1 MIRVDNLRDVL
12 ADLGYICA
20 STTGEVWSKSFGDK
34 SINIS
39 VDFDSERIVY
49 PDGLIIHRETTCNF
63 SAPENFV
70 VLECITRLLSRG
82 YLPQHIELEKPMP
95 GGHTDTGGYC
105 DILVQDNEGKPFLLI
120 ECKTTDSTRQTEFS
134 RAWAKMLEYGGQLF
148 NYFNTYRQAQALCL
162 YASDWVEGRCV
173 YYSHIVS
180 MTDNLDYLRDKPEL
194 KSYAEVG
201 LKQGG
206 KEEYFAVWQKT
217 YDQDYRTTGIF
228 EEGIAPFSIGGRV
241 LSIEDLREA
250 DGVEIQRKYHEYATI
265 MRQHNISG
273 RENAF
278 DKLVNLFLAKVVDEM
293 QNDKALQFYWR
304 GAAQDDYYS
313 LQDRLQKMYSRGM
326 KDFLGE
332 EVTYIDNQQIEDSFH
347 RFRNDPDATKQKV
360 LEYFRQLKFY
370 TNNDFAFLD
379 VHNQTLF
386 RQNAEILK
394 KVVRMLQD
402 LRLRTDKPNQFLGD
416 LFEGFLD
423 QGVKQSEGQFFT
435 PMPIVRFL
443 VSSLPLAQ
451 IIGERD
457 SIPRVIDYACGA
469 GHFLNEYAKQIK
481 PIVETLGQDP
491 KHHYAEIYGVEKE
504 YRLSKVAKVSA
515 FMYGQDEIKIIYQD
529 ALRPSPNIPDG
540 SCSVLV
546 ANPPYSVKGFLDTL
560 SEAERARYQL
570 SNYVSDT
577 SANNS
582 IEVFFIERAKQ
593 LLAPGGVAA
602 IILPSSV
609 LSNGNIY
616 SRTRELILQHFD
628 IISIAEFSSGTFGKT
643 GTNTITLFMRKKSD
657 ATPAYE
663 HYRNRVGAWFS
674 ANYGYDALFDDAHLL
689 EGYCRHQEIELDV
702 YKTLLASAPSEVLW
716 EHELFKAYRTKFGSD
731 ARAKKILSKRLTTKY
746 TAEDRSR
753 ECETYILTTTREIE
767 SEKLYYYLLAKSNP
781 LPVFI
786 LKSPTEK
793 NEIKRFLG
801 YEWSSRK
808 GDEGI
813 KYLGAADTGED
824 EFSSRKGLDS
834 IVTPLFNP
842 LDLDDS
848 SKLNSLVRSYF
859 LGEPLSIPEGLSPHC
874 SSLRL
879 EDMLDFKRS
888 DWDAAFRVSVVS
900 NNGGT
905 EVVDSK
911 YPVRRLSELLL
922 KPEGTLSKIPERSMV
937 NKGKYPVISQ
947 ERDNLISGYSNV
959 EEAITDLPIIVF
971 GDHTCSIKFVDFPFL
986 RGADGTQLLKVDE
999 CILYHKYLYSYLQ
1012 TIRIENSEKYE
1023 RHFKYLKNKFIP
1035 LPPLSVQQELVDA
1048 CSLIDAEY
1056 ESSRMTIEEYR
1067 KKIGEVFSQLEIVSN
1082 QMGGG
1087 KRMLI
1092 SSLLKYVVAKV
1103 DRVSVDRA
1111 NYVSTDNMLQ
1121 DKGGVTAYT
1130 GSLSSEK
1137 STSYELGDILVSN
1150 IRPYLKKIWLA
1161 DRNGACS
1168 NDVLVFRPITVDK
1181 VLPKFIYYSLS
1192 RDEFFEHTMSGA
1204 KGIKMPRGDK
1214 NQIMQYSMF
1223 IPPRVEQE
1231 RIVSEIEGYEAVI
1244 AKAQAVMDSCASR
1257 KANLVQKTLY

>member
-12 ADLGYICA
+12 ADLGYICT
-20 STTGEVWSKSFGDK
+20 STIGEVWSKSFGDK

-39 VDFDSERIVY
+39 VDFDSERIIY

-63 SAPENFV
+63 SQPENFV
-70 VLECITRLLSRG
+70 VLECITRLLDRG
-82 YLPQHIELEKPMP
+82 YKPHHIELEKPMP
-95 GGHTDTGGYC
+95 GGHADTGGYC
-105 DILVQDNEGKPFLLI
+105 DILVQDNERKPFLLI

-134 RAWAKMLEYGGQLF
+134 KAWGRMLENGGQLF
-148 NYFNTYRQAQALCL
+148 NYFNTYRQSEALCL
-162 YASDWVEGRCV
+162 YASDWVDGRCV
-173 YYSHIVS
+173 YYSHIVC
-180 MTDNLDYLRDKPEL
+180 MVDNKEYLRDKPEL
-194 KSYAEVG
+194 KSFAEVG
-201 LKQGG
+201 RTQGG
-206 KEEYFAVWQKT
+206 KEEYFSVWQKT
-217 YDQDYRTTGIF
+217 YDLDYRTLGIF
-228 EEGIAPFSIGGRV
+228 EEGVAPFSIGGRV
-241 LSIEDLREA
+241 LSVSDLREA

-293 QNDKALQFYWR
+293 KNEHALQFHWR

-347 RFRNDPDATKQKV
+347 RFRNDPDATKEKV

-394 KVVRMLQD
+394 RVVCMLQD

-443 VSSLPLAQ
+443 ISSLPLENLLSRAKA
-451 IIGERD
+451 
-457 SIPRVIDYACGA
+457 IPRVIDYACGA
-469 GHFLNEYAKQIK
+469 GHFLNEYARQIK
-481 PIVETLGQDP
+481 PLVEALGQNP
-491 KHHYAEIYGVEKE
+491 KEHYAEIYGVEKE

-515 FMYGQDEIKIIYQD
+515 FMYGQDEIKIVYQD
-529 ALRPSPNIPDG
+529 ALQENDSIPDG

-593 LLAPGGVAA
+593 LLAPGGIAA

-616 SRTRELILQHFD
+616 SRTRELVLQHFD
-628 IISIAEFSSGTFGKT
+628 IISIVEFSSGTFGKT
-643 GTNTITLFMRKKSD
+643 GTNTITLFIRKKSD
-657 ATPAYE
+657 VTPAYE

-674 ANYGYDALFDDAHLL
+674 ANYAYDALFDDAHLL
-689 EGYCRHQEIELDV
+689 ESYCCHQEIELDV

-716 EHELFKAYRTKFGSD
+716 GHELFKAYRTKFSSD

-753 ECETYILTTTREIE
+753 EYEAYIFTATREIE

-781 LPVFI
+781 LPVLI
-786 LKSPTEK
+786 IKSPTEK

-813 KYLGAADTGED
+813 KYLGSAEAKED
-824 EFSSRKGLDS
+824 ELSANKGLDS
-834 IVTPLFNP
+834 ITTPLFNP
-842 LDLDDS
+842 GDLADP

-859 LGEPLSIPEGLSPHC
+859 LGSPLAIPSEYS
-874 SSLRL
+874 SYAYSLRL

-888 DWDAAFRVSVVS
+888 DWDAAFLTSRKL
-900 NNGGT
+900 
-905 EVVDSK
+905 EVQVHSK
-911 YPVRRLSELLL
+911 YPQVPLGDFVSLIESGSRPKGGVGNIREGVLSLGGEHIHNETGYLNLSTPKYVPTSFFENSTRGKIFGGDILLCKDGALTGKVAKVRNELVGLSAMVNEHVFILRCASALEQDYLFVFLHSQVGQDLLRDKVTGSAQGGL
-922 KPEGTLSKIPERSMV
+922 NTPNLRSIKIP
-937 NKGKYPVISQ
+937 N
-947 ERDNLISGYSNV
+947 
-959 EEAITDLPIIVF
+959 
-971 GDHTCSIKFVDFPFL
+971 
-986 RGADGTQLLKVDE
+986 
-999 CILYHKYLYSYLQ
+999 
-1012 TIRIENSEKYE
+1012 
-1023 RHFKYLKNKFIP
+1023 
-1035 LPPLSVQQELVDA
+1035 PPLSVQQELVDA
-1048 CSLIDAEY
+1048 CAVIDAEY
-1056 ESSRMTIEEYR
+1056 ESSRMAIEEYR
-1067 KKIGEVFSQLEIVSN
+1067 KKIRQVFEELEVLISVN
-1082 QMGGG
+1082 GGG
-1087 KRMLI
+1087 
-1092 SSLLKYVVAKV
+1092 
-1103 DRVSVDRA
+1103 
-1111 NYVSTDNMLQ
+1111 
-1121 DKGGVTAYT
+1121 
-1130 GSLSSEK
+1130 
-1137 STSYELGDILVSN
+1137 
-1150 IRPYLKKIWLA
+1150 
-1161 DRNGACS
+1161 
-1168 NDVLVFRPITVDK
+1168 
-1181 VLPKFIYYSLS
+1181 
-1192 RDEFFEHTMSGA
+1192 
-1204 KGIKMPRGDK
+1204 
-1214 NQIMQYSMF
+1214 
-1223 IPPRVEQE
+1223 
-1231 RIVSEIEGYEAVI
+1231 
-1244 AKAQAVMDSCASR
+1244 
-1257 KANLVQKTLY
+1257 

>member
-12 ADLGYICA
+12 ADLGYICT
-20 STTGEVWSKSFGDK
+20 STIGEVWSKSFGDK

-39 VDFDSERIVY
+39 VDFDSERIIY

-194 KSYAEVG
+194 KSYAKVG

-206 KEEYFAVWQKT
+206 KEEYFVVWQKT

-753 ECETYILTTTREIE
+753 EYETYILTTTREIE

-781 LPVFI
+781 LPVLI

-813 KYLGAADTGED
+813 KYLGSAEAKED
-824 EFSSRKGLDS
+824 ELSANKGLDS
-834 IVTPLFNP
+834 ITTPLFNP
-842 LDLDDS
+842 ADLADP

-859 LGEPLSIPEGLSPHC
+859 LGSPLAIHSEYSSYA

-888 DWDAAFRVSVVS
+888 DWDVAMRTVAQVS
-900 NNGGT
+900 T
-905 EVVDSK
+905 KIESK
-911 YPVRRLSELLL
+911 YNIVSLGEIAEVS
-922 KPEGTLSKIPERSMV
+922 
-937 NKGKYPVISQ
+937 
-947 ERDNLISGYSNV
+947 SGNSAPQD
-959 EEAITDLPIIVF
+959 EAMY
-971 GDHTCSIKFVDFPFL
+971 
-986 RGADGTQLLKVDE
+986 ADGTYPFIRTSDVGAVHLSKSFKVVKDYLNEKAIPGLRLFPRGTILMPKSGASTYLNHRVITDIDAYVSSHLATIRGLNTQVLTEYLYEFLTLVDARTLKVGSDYPSLNLND
-999 CILYHKYLYSYLQ
+999 IKG
-1012 TIRIENSEKYE
+1012 IKV
-1023 RHFKYLKNKFIP
+1023 P
-1035 LPPLSVQQELVDA
+1035 LPPLFIQQELVDA
-1048 CSLIDAEY
+1048 CAVIDAEY
-1056 ESSRMTIEEYR
+1056 ESSRMAIEEYR
-1067 KKIGEVFSQLEIVSN
+1067 KKIGEVFSRLEIVSN
-1082 QMGGG
+1082 QRGG
-1087 KRMLI
+1087 
-1092 SSLLKYVVAKV
+1092 
-1103 DRVSVDRA
+1103 
-1111 NYVSTDNMLQ
+1111 
-1121 DKGGVTAYT
+1121 
-1130 GSLSSEK
+1130 
-1137 STSYELGDILVSN
+1137 
-1150 IRPYLKKIWLA
+1150 
-1161 DRNGACS
+1161 
-1168 NDVLVFRPITVDK
+1168 
-1181 VLPKFIYYSLS
+1181 
-1192 RDEFFEHTMSGA
+1192 
-1204 KGIKMPRGDK
+1204 
-1214 NQIMQYSMF
+1214 
-1223 IPPRVEQE
+1223 
-1231 RIVSEIEGYEAVI
+1231 
-1244 AKAQAVMDSCASR
+1244 
-1257 KANLVQKTLY
+1257 